1 MQPVIMATGFVGRM
15 TLHNLAN
22 QNVIVAL
29 LRASDRALSLS
40 AS

>member
-22 QNVIVAL
+22 RNVIVAFP
-29 LRASDRALSLS
+29 RGSGHALSLS
-40 AS
+40 AC